1 MLTSSIKRN
10 LYISEVL
17 TDVIG
22 FSSDQIK
29 TLLNLRSDLAM
40 TNASTIESCWSCIT
54 NYFGITVVDARAI
67 VLRSP
72 WVLFLNNYNSK

>member
-1 MLTSSIKRN
+1 
-10 LYISEVL
+10 
-17 TDVIG
+17 
-22 FSSDQIK
+22 
-29 TLLNLRSDLAM
+29 M